1 MSISTTWSKWVLSLS
16 LILSLILLLTNV
28 ALARQTEMV
37 TDDLGYQIQLDDIP
51 ETIISLAPNSTE
63 LLFSLGLGDKVI
75 GVSQE
80 CNYPLEMLERV
91 EAGEISSIGTVLDP
105 NVERILELEPD
116 LVLADSLNSLEDVE
130 RLKELGVVVVALDPN
145 DLDSSFLAMERV
157 GRLTGYQKEAS
168 MMIGQMKSK
177 LEKID
182 SLVLKQREKPTL
194 FIEIWDDPL
203 ITAGRGTFIDYMIE
217 RAGAINLGAETGE
230 GWPLINMETLLYE
243 DPDIYIISTHS
254 AGGGVDEIGERNN
267 FSHLTAVQ
275 EDRVYLLHQEIISR
289 PSPRLIKGLVELVS
303 AIYPEL
309 AFELRELLDI

>member
-1 MSISTTWSKWVLSLS
+1 MSISTTWSKWVLS
-16 LILSLILLLTNV
+16 LSLILLLTNV

-203 ITAGRGTFIDYMIE
+203 ITAGRGTFIDYMIG